1 MPRPA
6 AVREWGHMTTVTAG
20 WWVRGRWRVALAVA
34 WTLFALYPDPTVLG
48 RSIRNAWSP
57 VIDPD
62 AVREWAKTL
71 PRNPRAIEDAVLTR
85 IAYAVPWE
93 TDGVPW
99 TFPTPAEVMARG
111 SGDCQGRAVVLASTF
126 AALGMPYRLEASF
139 DHIWVDYPGRKGT
152 GIERPERA
160 FVRRARP
167 NAVGRPASTFRR
179 STGRSRGALSVT
191 TSGTPRQRGASP
203 CSALDGSS
211 SGRCHVSVRGAPLS
225 GPWCARPSRSR
236 ASKPTRR
243 NGARAFRAR
252 GQPLIMLSQV

>member
-1 MPRPA
+1 LPRPA

-160 FVRRARP
+160 FVRRAPTERGWASRLNLPEIDWAESWRIERDYFWDAAPTWRIALLGLGWVVIWALPRFGPRRTALRP
-167 NAVGRPASTFRR
+167 LVRPA
-179 STGRSRGALSVT
+179 
-191 TSGTPRQRGASP
+191 
-203 CSALDGSS
+203 
-211 SGRCHVSVRGAPLS
+211 
-225 GPWCARPSRSR
+225 
-236 ASKPTRR
+236 
-243 NGARAFRAR
+243 
-252 GQPLIMLSQV
+252 